1 MSYTPPRYSYGC
13 PESGLEGCAWSW
25 NSCGDAN
32 LYVEATGE
40 TLANVRAH
48 HMDHGYR
55 TTIYSEDGG
64 QEQRNYTRDP
74 YADIELRVK
83 KLRFSPIVMTLVE
96 RIQALEKSLKLL
108 RGAVAAVTDK
118 ELRSYFLDMT
128 KEVSEIGLNQQPKR

>member
-1 MSYTPPRYSYGC
+1 
-13 PESGLEGCAWSW
+13 
-25 NSCGDAN
+25 
-32 LYVEATGE
+32 
-40 TLANVRAH
+40 
-48 HMDHGYR
+48 MDHGYR